1 MKFSKNAQGALA
13 IAKKYA
19 VDFNSKNV
27 GTEHLLIGLLSCED
41 KTLVDTFKKLD
52 VEPTVL
58 VEVVTSILSID
69 NINKNNHKLSPVV
82 NYTPRV
88 IKIIEFAKGIA
99 QKLSKNNVEVIH
111 LFLSLLYENDG
122 VAVSILLEYGLD
134 FITVK
139 NVMKREFGE
148 EIDSNPD
155 FGDIPEDIQQYFN
168 NISNLIEKNKLDI
181 PINRNADYNKFFITL
196 SKKHNTNIIV
206 TGDPGVG
213 KRCVVYELARRIY
226 KNQAPENLC
235 NKVILEIKL
244 KSLIGGTK
252 YRGDFESRMD
262 SIHNFLKNNTNVI
275 VVIPDITLIARI
287 EGTSNVEEYFSE
299 LFDLDD
305 INFIGI
311 ADSDNYRKYLEDNSY
326 IVSNFEVINIKP
338 TNKEETF
345 DIVSNNIYR
354 YEKFHE
360 IKYRLDVI
368 KYAIDLS
375 TRYLTDHSQPTASIN
390 LLDECGSYLRIKNKN
405 IDQKAIEL
413 EIRRDDLEDRKIEL
427 VKEHKF
433 DAAIKIKNEQEIIE
447 SKISD
452 KPKKTSRKKNTVDLQ
467 LLKEIVFHKTG
478 IPVSEINGA
487 LPNLEDA
494 INNIKSSYVSQVQ
507 AVDTIFEHFKRVKT
521 GLQDPS
527 KPLGSFL
534 FLGPTGVGKTY
545 LCELI
550 SEQFFH
556 HRNAF
561 LKVDMSEFM
570 DKHSVS
576 KLIGSPPG
584 YVGYKDKCLLGDF
597 VKNNPYSLILF
608 DEIEKA
614 HPDVVNIFLQILD
627 KGDLTDSTGRK
638 INFKNTIIVFTSN
651 IGADL
656 FETKTIGFTQ
666 SAMSTTDLENK
677 LQGFFKPE
685 FLNRLDE
692 IITFD
697 HLENEDILNLV
708 YILIKKFVAKL
719 KKIHKIKFIITD
731 EATDYIANHGYSR
744 KYGARFL
751 KRYIQKHI
759 ECMVA
764 TLIIANKEKLQKV
777 TCKLE
782 NNELI
787 IE

>member
-19 VDFNSKNV
+19 VDYNSKNV
-27 GTEHLLIGLLSCED
+27 GTEHLLIGLLQCED
-41 KTLVDTFKKLD
+41 KTLIDTFKKLD
-52 VEPTVL
+52 VEPSILT
-58 VEVVTSILSID
+58 EVVTSILSID
-69 NINKNNHKLSPVV
+69 NINKTNHKLSPIV

-88 IKIIEFAKGIA
+88 VKIIDFAKGIA
-99 QKLSKNNVEVIH
+99 QKLSKTNVDVIH
-111 LFLSLLYENDG
+111 LFLSLLYDNDG

-139 NVMKREFGE
+139 NVMKKEFGQ
-148 EIDSNPD
+148 EIDSTPD
-155 FGDIPEDIQQYFN
+155 FGTLPEDIQQYFY
-168 NISNLIEKNKLDI
+168 NISDLVEKNKLEI
-181 PINRNADYNKFFITL
+181 PINRKADYNKFFITL

-206 TGDPGVG
+206 TGEPGVG
-213 KRCVVYELARRIY
+213 KKSVVYELARRIG
-226 KNQAPENLC
+226 KHQAPENLC
-235 NKVILEIKL
+235 NKIILEIKL
-244 KSLIGGTK
+244 KSMIGGTK

-262 SIHNFLKNNTNVI
+262 SIHNFLKNNNDII
-275 VVIPDITLIARI
+275 VLIPDISLITRI
-287 EGTSNVEEYFSE
+287 EGTSNIEEYFSE

-311 ADSDNYRKYLEDNSY
+311 ADSDNYRKHLEGVSY

-338 TNKEETF
+338 TNKQETL
-345 DIVSNNIYR
+345 DIVNNNIYN
-354 YEKFHE
+354 YEKFHG
-360 IKYRLDVI
+360 IKYKKDI
-368 KYAIDLS
+368 FKYAIDLS
-375 TRYLTDHSQPTASIN
+375 SRYLIETSQPTASIN
-390 LLDECGSYLRIKNKN
+390 LLDECGAYLRIKNKN
-405 IDQKAIEL
+405 IDQKVIDLQIKNEEL
-413 EIRRDDLEDRKIEL
+413 EERKVNL

-433 DAAIKIKNEQEIIE
+433 DAAIKIKDEQEIIINE
-447 SKISD
+447 ILEQPQKN
-452 KPKKTSRKKNTVDLQ
+452 SRKKNIVDLQ

-478 IPVSEINGA
+478 IPISEINGA
-487 LPNLEDA
+487 LPNLTDA
-494 INNIKSSYVSQVQ
+494 YNKIKSSYVSQIQ
-507 AVDTIFEHFKRVKT
+507 AINVIFEHFKRVKT

-527 KPLGSFL
+527 KPLASFL

-550 SEQFFH
+550 SEEFFH

-561 LKVDMSEFM
+561 LKIDMSEFM
-570 DKHSVS
+570 DAHSVS

-584 YVGYKDKCLLGDF
+584 FVGYKDKSILGDF
-597 VKNNPYSLILF
+597 VKNNPFSLVLF

-651 IGADL
+651 IGAEL
-656 FETKTIGFTQ
+656 FDTSSIGFTPT
-666 SAMSTTDLENK
+666 AMSTTDLENK
-677 LQGFFKPE
+677 LQTFFKPE

-697 HLENEDILNLV
+697 HLKNEDIHNLV
-708 YILIKKFVAKL
+708 NILLKKFVDKL
-719 KKIHKIKFIITD
+719 KKLHKIRLDITN
-731 EATDYIANHGYSR
+731 EAIDYIANHGYSR

-751 KRYIQKHI
+751 KRYIQKHL

-764 TLIIANKEKLQKV
+764 TLIISNKVKPQKI
-777 TCKLE
+777 TCKIE

-787 IE
+787 ID

>member
-41 KTLVDTFKKLD
+41 RTLVDTFKKLD

-82 NYTPRV
+82 NYTPRL

-99 QKLSKNNVEVIH
+99 QKLNKNNVDVIH

-134 FITVK
+134 FVTVK
-139 NVMKREFGE
+139 NVMKKEFGE

-155 FGDIPEDIQQYFN
+155 LGDIPEDIQQYFN

-206 TGDPGVG
+206 TGESGVG
-213 KRCVVYELARRIY
+213 KRSVVYELARRIY

-305 INFIGI
+305 INFIWI
-311 ADSDNYRKYLEDNSY
+311 ADSNNYRKYLEDDSY
-326 IVSNFEVINIKP
+326 IVNNYEVINIKP

-354 YEKFHE
+354 YEKFHG
-360 IKYRLDVI
+360 IKYRLDVL

-375 TRYLTDHSQPTASIN
+375 TRYLTDHSQPTSSIN
-390 LLDECGSYLRIKNKN
+390 LLDECGAYLRIKNKN

-413 EIRRDDLEDRKIEL
+413 EIRIDDLEDRKIEL

-433 DAAIKIKNEQEIIE
+433 DAAIKIKSEQETIE
-447 SKISD
+447 S
-452 KPKKTSRKKNTVDLQ
+452 R
-467 LLKEIVFHKTG
+467 
-478 IPVSEINGA
+478 
-487 LPNLEDA
+487 
-494 INNIKSSYVSQVQ
+494 
-507 AVDTIFEHFKRVKT
+507 
-521 GLQDPS
+521 
-527 KPLGSFL
+527 
-534 FLGPTGVGKTY
+534 
-545 LCELI
+545 
-550 SEQFFH
+550 
-556 HRNAF
+556 
-561 LKVDMSEFM
+561 
-570 DKHSVS
+570 
-576 KLIGSPPG
+576 
-584 YVGYKDKCLLGDF
+584 
-597 VKNNPYSLILF
+597 IL
-608 DEIEKA
+608 
-614 HPDVVNIFLQILD
+614 
-627 KGDLTDSTGRK
+627 
-638 INFKNTIIVFTSN
+638 
-651 IGADL
+651 
-656 FETKTIGFTQ
+656 
-666 SAMSTTDLENK
+666 
-677 LQGFFKPE
+677 
-685 FLNRLDE
+685 
-692 IITFD
+692 
-697 HLENEDILNLV
+697 
-708 YILIKKFVAKL
+708 
-719 KKIHKIKFIITD
+719 
-731 EATDYIANHGYSR
+731 
-744 KYGARFL
+744 
-751 KRYIQKHI
+751 
-759 ECMVA
+759 
-764 TLIIANKEKLQKV
+764 
-777 TCKLE
+777 
-782 NNELI
+782 
-787 IE
+787 

>member
-27 GTEHLLIGLLSCED
+27 GTEHLLIGLLSCDD
-41 KTLVDTFKKLD
+41 KTLVDTFKKLN
-52 VEPTVL
+52 VEPAIL
-58 VEVVTSILSID
+58 VDVVTSILSID
-69 NINKNNHKLSPVV
+69 KINKNNHKLSPVV

-99 QKLSKNNVEVIH
+99 QKLNKINVDVIH

-134 FITVK
+134 FVTVK
-139 NVMKREFGE
+139 SVMKKEFGE
-148 EIDSNPD
+148 EIESNLD
-155 FGDIPEDIQQYFN
+155 LGIIPEDIQQYFN
-168 NISNLIEKNKLDI
+168 NISYLIENNKLEI

-206 TGDPGVG
+206 TGEPGVG
-213 KRCVVYELARRIY
+213 KKSVVYELARRIY
-226 KNQAPENLC
+226 RNQAPDNLC
-235 NKVILEIKL
+235 KKIILEIKL
-244 KSLIGGTK
+244 KSLISGTK

-275 VVIPDITLIARI
+275 VVISDITLITRI

-311 ADSDNYRKYLEDNSY
+311 ADSDNYKKHLEDNSY
-326 IVSNFEVINIKP
+326 IVSNFEVININP
-338 TNKEETF
+338 SDKEETL
-345 DIVSNNIYR
+345 D
-354 YEKFHE
+354 KFHG
-360 IKYRLDVI
+360 IKYRLDAL
-368 KYAIDLS
+368 KYSIDLS
-375 TRYLTDHSQPTASIN
+375 TRYLTEHSQPTSSIN

-413 EIRRDDLEDRKIEL
+413 QIRKEDLENRKIEL

-433 DAAIKIKNEQEIIE
+433 DAAIKVKNEQEIIE
-447 SKISD
+447 SKIVE
-452 KPKKTSRKKNTVDLQ
+452 KPKKVSRKRLTVDIQ

-494 INNIKSSYVSQVQ
+494 IDNIKSSYVSQLR
-507 AVDTIFEHFKRVKT
+507 AVDAIFEHFKRVKT

-561 LKVDMSEFM
+561 LKIDMSEFM

-584 YVGYKDKCLLGDF
+584 YIGYKDKCLLGDF

-627 KGDLTDSTGRK
+627 KGDLTDSSGRK

-656 FETKTIGFTQ
+656 FDTKTIGFTQ
-666 SAMSTTDLENK
+666 TAMSTLDLENK

-692 IITFD
+692 IIAFD
-697 HLENEDILNLV
+697 HLENKDILNLV
-708 YILIKKFVAKL
+708 YILIKKFIAKL
-719 KKIHKIKFIITD
+719 RKIHKIRFVITD
-731 EATDYIANHGYSR
+731 EATNYIANHGYSR

-764 TLIIANKEKLQKV
+764 TLIISNKEKIQV
-777 TCKLE
+777 ITCKLE
-782 NNELI
+782 NNKLI